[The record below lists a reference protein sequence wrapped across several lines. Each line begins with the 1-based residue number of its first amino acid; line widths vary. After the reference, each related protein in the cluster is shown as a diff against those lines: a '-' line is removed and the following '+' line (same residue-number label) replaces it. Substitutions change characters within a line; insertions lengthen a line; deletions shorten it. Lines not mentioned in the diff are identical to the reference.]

1 MNLIFFGRPGAG
13 KGTQARRVQEH
24 YGIPQISTGD
34 ILREAMAAGSP
45 VGQRAKVYYE
55 RGDLVPDEVMLAIVE
70 ERVCARDARAG
81 FVLDG
86 FPRTTPQAE
95 GLERLLE
102 RLGRRIDAVLYFDV
116 PRDVLIQ
123 RLAGRWICRAA
134 GHVYN
139 QVTEPPRVSGHCD
152 LDGSELY
159 QRPDDRPETVAR
171 RLYVYDEQTAP
182 VLEYYRERGVLHRI
196 DGAAQAED
204 VFRQIKAIIEPLR
217 EPLQLSAGSEAEE
230 KGQ

>member
-34 ILREAMAAGSP
+34 ILREAMATGSP
-45 VGQRAKVYYE
+45 VGRCAKAYYE

-70 ERVCARDARAG
+70 ERVCAPDAHVG

-102 RLGRRIDAVLYFDV
+102 RLGRHIDAVLYFDV
-116 PRDVLIQ
+116 PHDVLIN

-139 QVTEPPRVSGHCD
+139 QVTQPPRVSGRCD

-159 QRPDDRPETVAR
+159 QRPDDRPDTVAR
-171 RLYVYDEQTAP
+171 RLEVYDEQTAP
-182 VLEYYRERGVLHRI
+182 VLEYYRERRLLHRVA
-196 DGAAQAED
+196 GAAEAGD
-204 VFRQIKAIIEPLR
+204 VFRQIQAIVEPLR
-217 EPLQLSAGSEAEE
+217 PPAGARAQE